1 MGWYVWC
8 GIFYM
13 WRPHGNRVLETRF
26 IRVVFNE
33 IKHQQFKPPENTNTS
48 KLLRILWSTREPI
61 TRSSQ
66 TTPLSDHRTTARDP
80 GRKATQVRARPRF
93 TCDPGRNRAWAAA
106 WPTLIWSQPTQPW
119 SHADTSKPPITVLI
133 FSFFLFLIFF
143 LFCFFFFFVFF
154 FSGFFPFSD
163 VKGLFF
169 DLVCFFFFFFWV
181 LPFLWCKGPLLWYGL
196 FVCFLFFLIN

>member
-13 WRPHGNRVLETRF
+13 WWPHGNRVLETRF

-48 KLLRILWSTREPI
+48 KLLRILWSTREAT

-66 TTPLSDHRTTARDP
+66 TTPLPDHHTTARDA
-80 GRKATQVRARPRF
+80 GHKATQVRARPRF
-93 TCDPGRNRAWAAA
+93 ACNPGRNCARAIA

-119 SHADTSKPPITVLI
+119 SHADTSKPPTPVLI
-133 FSFFLFLIFF
+133 FSLFLFLI
-143 LFCFFFFFVFF
+143 
-154 FSGFFPFSD
+154 
-163 VKGLFF
+163 
-169 DLVCFFFFFFWV
+169 
-181 LPFLWCKGPLLWYGL
+181 
-196 FVCFLFFLIN
+196 CFLFFFFSLGSSPSLM